1 MFDQP
6 VIQKWGIFYQ
16 AKDHAQAKI
25 LVQMLEKVLQAFD
38 YQAKPMAMFP
48 VQGANLEI
56 WRQEIAQKIKNDVQV
71 VILLIPGNLGNSQ
84 LYHDLKK
91 LMLTEI
97 PIISQVVLTGT
108 INYGKNLR
116 AIVSKLLAQICAKI
130 GGIPWVIDDM
140 PFTDKKTMVCGL

>member
-1 MFDQP
+1 M
-6 VIQKWGIFYQ
+6 
-16 AKDHAQAKI
+16 H
-25 LVQMLEKVLQAFD
+25 LEKVLQAFD

-56 WRQEIAQKIKNDVQV
+56 WRQEIAAKVKSDVQV

-108 INYGKNLR
+108 VNYGKNLR
-116 AIVSKLLAQICAKI
+116 AIVSKILA
-130 GGIPWVIDDM
+130 
-140 PFTDKKTMVCGL
+140 